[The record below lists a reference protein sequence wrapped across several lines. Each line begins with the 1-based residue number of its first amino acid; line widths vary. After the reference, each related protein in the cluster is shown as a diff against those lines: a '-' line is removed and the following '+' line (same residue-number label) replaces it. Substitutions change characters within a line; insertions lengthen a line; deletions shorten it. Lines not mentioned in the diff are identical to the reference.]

1 VSFCL
6 ITLGDTSRA
15 DVDVPSGKS
24 GSTMVVSDL
33 EVWGAG
39 KPSLIL
45 SFTELIR
52 WTKGFGNPNTEGK
65 DVAAMFAAA
74 LDRAVG
80 WSVHIHLLI
89 PLTAFA
95 QWFA

>member
-1 VSFCL
+1 MS
-6 ITLGDTSRA
+6 I
-15 DVDVPSGKS
+15 PPGKS
-24 GSTMVVSDL
+24 GSTMVVSDR

-39 KPSLIL
+39 KQYLIL
-45 SFTELIR
+45 SFTVLIR

-80 WSVHIHLLI
+80 WIVHIHLLI